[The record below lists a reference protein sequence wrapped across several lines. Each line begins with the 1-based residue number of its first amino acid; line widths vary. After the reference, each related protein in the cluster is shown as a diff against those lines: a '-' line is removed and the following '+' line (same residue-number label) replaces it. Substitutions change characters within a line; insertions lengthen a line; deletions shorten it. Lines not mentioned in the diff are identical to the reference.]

1 MLLLGGD
8 ARHQAVGEAQEQA
21 MRRISCRAEPITL
34 ASSDP
39 QVGTPPI
46 TIGDNPFDGWVVCAF
61 ERQGACPQLV
71 LESCAKR
78 CVSKL
83 GKDTLL
89 KIARFTDW
97 QQLTDCQGMGQLIR
111 DRVSQPLGFKCVRRS
126 LPRCF
131 GSVVISLRLWALP
144 VSRAALMLPHVGDF
158 VHDRLCWLLSGH
170 RARKPEKSI
179 VTTGRFAQFRSL
191 EMCWSP
197 STHPSLVLSPILP
210 AKPPNLLHFSCM
222 SKLQGWSLLWSLALQ
237 FVTR

>member
-1 MLLLGGD
+1 
-8 ARHQAVGEAQEQA
+8 

-78 CVSKL
+78 CVSKS

-89 KIARFTDW
+89 KIARLTDW
-97 QQLTDCQGMGQLIR
+97 QMLTYTAKVWVNSFR

-126 LPRCF
+126 LMLRCV

-144 VSRAALMLPHVGDF
+144 VSRAATMLPHVGDY
-158 VHDRLCWLLSGH
+158 VHDRLCWLMIGH
-170 RARKPEKSI
+170 RAHKPEKSI
-179 VTTGRFAQFRSL
+179 VIIGRFAQFRSL

-197 STHPSLVLSPILP
+197 STHPALVLSLNLPQILSICCT
-210 AKPPNLLHFSCM
+210 F
-222 SKLQGWSLLWSLALQ
+222 LA
-237 FVTR
+237 